1 MDIRFSKEKITQHI
15 WRIKGCGDV
24 CMYYITGEDKGLL
37 VDTGYGVGDL
47 KTFIEETF
55 HQPYEVVCTHGHWD
69 HADGAGQ

>member
-1 MDIRFSKEKITQHI
+1 
-15 WRIKGCGDV
+15 
-24 CMYYITGEDKGLL
+24 MYYITGEDKGLL

-69 HADGAGQ
+69 HANGAGQ